1 MNTIPTAMAASL
13 TAPSFKRRF
22 SSRSLRDPVV
32 ESIPAKPSSCLSEIP
47 NKEVTC
53 ADNTDG
59 PSCSTVEA
67 DATPLNSVST
77 PAKLAS
83 IPTKLASTPA
93 ELASTPARLMAATPE
108 LRTRKRP
115 PTTPDHDSTDFTKSV
130 KRSKSLKFDD
140 SSVDR
145 EDHLTQTYE
154 EESIAPAHDSTITKD
169 DVLEILPDGLLQSVS
184 SVQLIS
190 L

>member
-1 MNTIPTAMAASL
+1 MAASL

-22 SSRSLRDPVV
+22 SSRLLRDPVV
-32 ESIPAKPSSCLSEIP
+32 ESMPAKPSCLSEIP
-47 NKEVTC
+47 IKVHC
-53 ADNTDG
+53 ADVTDG

-67 DATPLNSVST
+67 DATPLNPAST
-77 PAKLAS
+77 PVKLAS
-83 IPTKLASTPA
+83 IPTKLVSTPA
-93 ELASTPARLMAATPE
+93 ELVSTPARLMAATPE

-140 SSVDR
+140 SSVDS
-145 EDHLTQTYE
+145 EDHFTQMDE

-169 DVLEILPDGLLQSVS
+169 DVLELLPDGLLQSVS
-184 SVQLIS
+184 SFQLIS
-190 L
+190 LSLICLPCI